1 MRAEK
6 GLRRHFS
13 RRLRGARALHGVVRS
28 PIAARRPLRT
38 MSPVRLAQEPV
49 VGGQQ
54 HDVGSGAKFWYQMQ
68 WTLHGVHDTRT
79 LRPLPACA
87 ARHPRRYLLTKELV
101 GDVFHKH
108 RRALLNMSVPA

>member
-13 RRLRGARALHGVVRS
+13 RRLRGARALRHVVRW

-38 MSPVRLAQEPV
+38 TAPVHLAQEPA

-54 HDVGSGAKFWYQMQ
+54 HDVGSRF
-68 WTLHGVHDTRT
+68 
-79 LRPLPACA
+79 
-87 ARHPRRYLLTKELV
+87 LV
-101 GDVFHKH
+101 RGRILESH
-108 RRALLNMSVPA
+108 